1 MSTLNRWQTRPLV
14 SFFFKKFDNFTQMLH
29 QVLAGWWRDS
39 NVEVD
44 LGADVAADLQDDP
57 VETNASDFAR

>member
-1 MSTLNRWQTRPLV
+1 
-14 SFFFKKFDNFTQMLH
+14 MLH

-57 VETNASDFAR
+57 VEANASDFAR

>member
-1 MSTLNRWQTRPLV
+1 MSDLILILP
-14 SFFFKKFDNFTQMLH
+14 

-44 LGADVAADLQDDP
+44 LGADVAADLQDDT
-57 VETNASDFAR
+57 VEVENTTSEFARFLSSKYIFIYIYVCNL